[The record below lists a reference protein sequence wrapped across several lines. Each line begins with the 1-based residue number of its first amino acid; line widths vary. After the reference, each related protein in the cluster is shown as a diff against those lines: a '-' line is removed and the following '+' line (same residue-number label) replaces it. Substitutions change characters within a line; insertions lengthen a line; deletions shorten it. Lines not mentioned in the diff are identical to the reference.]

1 MQGALS
7 WGSMCCMLHMQWTIK
22 ITKMAVDVAP
32 VVLCVPQQAPAPA
45 SAPSPTP
52 FAAPIGVVILVRVR
66 ALL

>member
-1 MQGALS
+1 MQEAPS

-32 VVLCVPQQAPAPA
+32 VVLCVPQQAAA
-45 SAPSPTP
+45 SSPTP
-52 FAAPIGVVILVRVR
+52 FPAPIGVVILVRVR